1 MIRRFTAIGL
11 GLMVLAFAPA
21 AFAQGAKDAKLSLKA
36 QKVIYKD
43 PELIEVQV
51 QSMMQMIYLRG
62 SVPSDEASAKAEKLA
77 NVKGAKEVRNRLKV
91 TTPDV
96 AAAPDETVKAEIDEA
111 IADDDDLAKSGVD
124 VAVAEGNV
132 KISGKVSDYTVAG
145 SLINEVRKV
154 QGVKSIDFD
163 ELKY

>member
-36 QKVIYKD
+36 QKEIYKD

-62 SVPSDEASAKAEKLA
+62 NVPSEEASANAEKLA
-77 NVKGAKEVRNRLKV
+77 DVKGAKEVRNRLKV
-91 TTPDV
+91 ATPDV
-96 AAAPDETVKAEIDEA
+96 AAAPDDAIKMKIDEA
-111 IADDDDLAKSGVD
+111 IADDEDLAKSGVD
-124 VAVAEGNV
+124 VTVAEGNV
-132 KISGKVSDYTVAG
+132 KIKGKVSDYTVAG